1 MEVAR
6 KSFPLSPFANSQ
18 SEFRVPPQDLEAEQS
33 VLGAMMLSSDAIRA
47 VIPVC
52 HEEDF
57 YREAHRKLYHAIVVL
72 DDRKEP
78 VDIITL
84 TNELKRMGD
93 FDTVGGVTALTTL
106 VDRVPTAANAEYY
119 AQIVKE
125 KSSARKLITAATQ
138 VVADAY
144 SDAMPIK
151 ELLDDAEHRIF
162 EATELR
168 ESKDFDSIKD
178 LIGNSF
184 EYVNT
189 LTDQQQHITGVP
201 TGFYDLDDL
210 TAGFQPAEMIVIG
223 ARPSVGKT
231 SLALNIA
238 QHACMGTNQL
248 KKKIPGGVFL
258 HRNDGQ
264 AIGPPPA
271 LFGGPNRP
279 EKGPVGLPERPGTGS
294 VGRGHGPVL

>member
-6 KSFPLSPFANSQ
+6 KSFPPSPFPNSQ

-33 VLGAMMLSSDAIRA
+33 VLGAMMLSSDAIRM
-47 VIPVC
+47 VIPLC

-57 YREAHRKLYHAIVVL
+57 YREANRKLYHAIVAL

-84 TNELKRMGD
+84 SNELKRMGD
-93 FDTVGGVTALTTL
+93 FDTIGGVSALTAL
-106 VDRVPTAANAEYY
+106 VDRVPTAANAEFY

-125 KSSARKLITAATQ
+125 KSAARKLISAATQ
-138 VVADAY
+138 VVSDAY

-168 ESKDFDSIKD
+168 ESKDFASIKD

-201 TGFYDLDDL
+201 TGFYDLDELDGGL
-210 TAGFQPAEMIVIG
+210 PALRNDRHRGPALHRENLPGLEHRPARLHGHQPA
-223 ARPSVGKT
+223 
-231 SLALNIA
+231 
-238 QHACMGTNQL
+238 
-248 KKKIPGGVFL
+248 
-258 HRNDGQ
+258 
-264 AIGPPPA
+264 
-271 LFGGPNRP
+271 
-279 EKGPVGLPERPGTGS
+279 
-294 VGRGHGPVL
+294 